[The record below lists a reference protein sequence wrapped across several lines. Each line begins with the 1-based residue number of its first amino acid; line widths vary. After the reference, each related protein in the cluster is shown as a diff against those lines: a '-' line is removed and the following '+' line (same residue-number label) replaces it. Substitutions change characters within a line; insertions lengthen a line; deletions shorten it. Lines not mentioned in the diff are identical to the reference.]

1 MLWLRQLVADQLL
14 NSPNFKVWPV
24 AVGFVEDR
32 VRLGQVFLQV
42 IKILPVIIGPPMF
55 HTHSLSLTLFHLSS

>member
-1 MLWLRQLVADQLL
+1 MSWLRWLVADQLL
-14 NSPNFKVWPV
+14 KSPSFKVWPV
-24 AVGFVEDR
+24 DVRFLEDR
-32 VRLGQVFLQV
+32 VALGQVFLQV